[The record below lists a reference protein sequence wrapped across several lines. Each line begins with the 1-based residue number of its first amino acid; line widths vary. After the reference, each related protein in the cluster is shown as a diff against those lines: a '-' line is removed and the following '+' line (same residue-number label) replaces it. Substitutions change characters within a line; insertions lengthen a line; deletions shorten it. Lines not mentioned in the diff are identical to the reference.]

1 MKVRR
6 TLIAFIGLVSL
17 AALAG
22 CTENEAATAP
32 PVRPVLSMKVAPEG
46 VETVSFTGT
55 VQPRFSRD
63 LGFRVLGRVVSREVD
78 VGQAVKAGQLLASLD
93 PLTLSLAVRQLEA
106 ELAKANAQLV
116 YATATRDRKKALVA
130 QKVASQ
136 ADLDT
141 AEESLASANA
151 AVMRGR
157 ASLDKAKEQLSYTR
171 LVSETDG
178 IVTATNAEVG
188 QTVNAG
194 DTVITV
200 AQADVREAMVDV
212 PDEMAQTLKEGDVFT
227 TTLQVDPSVST
238 SGRVREIAP
247 QADAAT
253 RTRRIRITLDAP
265 PSTFR
270 IGTTVIAS
278 AKLNARSAIELPRS
292 ALLRADGR
300 TFVWVVDEKAQ
311 TVARRAVEVAGEA
324 GDTLRIR
331 SGIDVGTRVVT
342 AGVNSLTEGQKVK
355 IDPEMV
361 P

>member
-1 MKVRR
+1 MV
-6 TLIAFIGLVSL
+6 
-17 AALAG
+17 
-22 CTENEAATAP
+22 
-32 PVRPVLSMKVAPEG
+32 VAPEG

-78 VGQAVKAGQLLASLD
+78 VGQSVKAGQLLASLD

-106 ELAKANAQLV
+106 ELAKADAQLV

-151 AVMRGR
+151 AVVRGR

-178 IVTATNAEVG
+178 IVTAVNTEVG

-212 PDEMAQTLKEGDVFT
+212 PDEMAQALKVGDVFT

-278 AKLNARSAIELPRS
+278 AKLNERGSIELPRS
-292 ALLRADGR
+292 ALLRADDR
-300 TFVWVVDEKAQ
+300 AFVWVVDEKAQ
-311 TVARRAVEVAGEA
+311 TVSRTPVEVASEV
-324 GDTLRIR
+324 GDTLRIK

-342 AGVNSLTEGQKVK
+342 AGVNSLTEGQKIK